1 MYTTPYD
8 MNQSKRYLAD
18 EIEQALCKAA
28 LQADGANQQLTI
40 PLMTA
45 FVQKLS
51 LKERLAAQRELQHLP
66 PGSPAA
72 VLGGRGRKP
81 GPSTGRAPG

>member
-1 MYTTPYD
+1 MAGRMYTIPYD

-45 FVQKLS
+45 FVQKTVT
-51 LKERLAAQRELQHLP
+51 EGAAGSSEGAPAPAPGLP
-66 PGSPAA
+66 
-72 VLGGRGRKP
+72 RGR
-81 GPSTGRAPG
+81 TGRPRPQARP